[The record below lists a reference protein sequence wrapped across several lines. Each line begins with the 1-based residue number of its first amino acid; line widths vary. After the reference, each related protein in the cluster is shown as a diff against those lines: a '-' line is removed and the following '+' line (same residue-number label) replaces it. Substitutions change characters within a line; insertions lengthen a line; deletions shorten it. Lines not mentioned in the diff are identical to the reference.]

1 MKKHWLRWVAALSV
15 GVCLQGCIIL
25 SGYML
30 LGAVRDVIT
39 VLNTVDRSMNTI
51 NEILAEGKEIKRVAP
66 EGRFIATL
74 CARIPCL
81 VRERLE
87 KKAQQQ
93 IDAFSKD
100 LGGAALDLVTKSL
113 AEDLQGARKAY
124 NNMVCIYN
132 EFSSFTNGLV
142 EAGALSPAGS

>member
-1 MKKHWLRWVAALSV
+1 MKKHWLRWGAALSV

-39 VLNTVDRSMNTI
+39 ILNTVDRSMNTI
-51 NEILAEGKEIKRVAP
+51 NEILAEGKEIKRAAP

-100 LGGAALDLVTKSL
+100 LGRAALDLATKSL
-113 AEDLQGARKAY
+113 AEDLQGARRAY
-124 NNMVCIYN
+124 NKMVSIYSELAN
-132 EFSSFTNGLV
+132 FTNGLAEV
-142 EAGALSPAGS
+142 GSLSP